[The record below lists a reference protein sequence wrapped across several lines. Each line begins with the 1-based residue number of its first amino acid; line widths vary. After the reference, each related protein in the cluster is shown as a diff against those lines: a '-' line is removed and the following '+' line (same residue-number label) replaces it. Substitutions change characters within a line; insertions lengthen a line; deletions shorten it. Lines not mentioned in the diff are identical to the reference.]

1 MFRSFGP
8 LLSTRLQVF
17 DEHMRGP
24 NQLHVLREDVHA
36 DAEKMLEVPTVSGT
50 ILC

>member
-1 MFRSFGP
+1 MLF
-8 LLSTRLQVF
+8 TRLQVF

-36 DAEKMLEVPTVSGT
+36 DAEKMLEVPTVS
-50 ILC
+50 